1 MNRITAMLLR
11 MSAADDTVLERC
23 PTERRKFALTG
34 GLVLTAATFAA
45 LSATVTLHD
54 FLHLPF
60 AIAVLIALF
69 WGAAIMN
76 IDRWLLVSIRRQ
88 RSPWLTVT
96 MALPRLFLA
105 VVVGLFVAQPLV
117 LRAFQGEI
125 NRQVNH
131 DKKEELKTANT
142 QLEAR
147 YHNLQKLLSE
157 KADLQQ
163 TVTMVATRKNV
174 VQNPQYQE
182 LTKELSTLEGH
193 ARQAEN
199 AATCELDGTCGTQKL
214 GRGPVFG
221 RKREV
226 EEKRASRVEEK
237 KHERVALVK
246 ELTSQEERST
256 HEQRDVAKRQLPLV
270 NKEVHRLQADKVTE
284 ERENRGLAKQHP
296 GLLDRIEALDRLAA
310 RKPAIRY
317 RELLMWL
324 VVLAFDTLPAFAK
337 TLMSLGRPSLYEQV
351 QDEIEEEAVDAVQA
365 DRRANKQAH
374 DLKAETI
381 ISAAETRKEF
391 ELNARNELTDKIV
404 QAQKRAAEAY
414 VDAWKATIVPLAEKW
429 AKDWAQEFKDG
440 VQKPGGSRNGQK
452 TNRAQFFQ
460 QAEEW
465 WRQRNQ
471 DERDRNHTRNTP

>member
-1 MNRITAMLLR
+1 MNRATAMLLR

-45 LSATVTLHD
+45 LSSTVTLHD
-54 FLHLPF
+54 FLHVPL

-88 RSPWLTVT
+88 RSPWLTLA

-117 LRAFQGEI
+117 LRAFQTEI
-125 NRQVNH
+125 DQQAHH
-131 DKKEELKTANT
+131 DKGEELKAANI

-147 YHNLQKLLSE
+147 YKPLGRLLSQ
-157 KADLQQ
+157 KTALQQ
-163 TVTMVATRKNV
+163 EVTRVATGKDV
-174 VQNPQYQE
+174 VENPQYQE
-182 LTKELSTLEGH
+182 LTKELRTLERH
-193 ARQAEN
+193 AGEAEN
-199 AATCELDGTCGTQKL
+199 AATCELEGTCGTRKF

-221 RKREV
+221 RKHEV
-226 EEKRASRVEEK
+226 EAKRARPVEEK
-237 KHERVALVK
+237 KRERVELKK
-246 ELTSQEERST
+246 ELTTQEEQSR
-256 HEQRDVAKRQLPLV
+256 HEQRELAKQRLPHID
-270 NKEVHRLQADKVTE
+270 KEVHRLETDKVAE
-284 ERENRGLAKQHP
+284 ERRNRADAAERP
-296 GLLDRIEALDRLAA
+296 GLLDRIEALDRLAS
-310 RKPAIRY
+310 RKSAIRY

-351 QDEIEEEAVDAVQA
+351 QDEIEEESVDAVRA
-365 DRRANKQAH
+365 DRRANKQTH
-374 DLKAETI
+374 ELKVETI
-381 ISAAETRKEF
+381 ISAAETRREF

-404 QAQKRAAEAY
+404 KAQKRAAETY
-414 VDAWKATIVPLAEKW
+414 VDAWKATIIPLAESW
-429 AKDWAQEFKDG
+429 AKDWAQEFKDAAR
-440 VQKPGGSRNGQK
+440 KPGARRNGQN
-452 TNRAQFFQ
+452 TNSAQFFQ

-465 WRQRNQ
+465 WRQRKQ
-471 DERDRNHTRNTP
+471 DEQNRDHTRNTP